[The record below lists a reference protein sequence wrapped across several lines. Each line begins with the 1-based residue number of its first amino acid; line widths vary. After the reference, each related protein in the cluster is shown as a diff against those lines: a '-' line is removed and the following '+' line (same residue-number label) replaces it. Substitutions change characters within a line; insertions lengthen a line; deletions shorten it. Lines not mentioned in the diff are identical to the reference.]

1 MAHPQIAVALA
12 ENGLALAE
20 KSVIKNV
27 FENQPVFLALA
38 SEIILQMIPFY
49 SRFLK
54 FFEVF
59 QSFRTLSRSRN

>member
-27 FENQPVFLALA
+27 FVNQPVFLALA
-38 SEIILQMIPFY
+38 SEIILQMIHFY